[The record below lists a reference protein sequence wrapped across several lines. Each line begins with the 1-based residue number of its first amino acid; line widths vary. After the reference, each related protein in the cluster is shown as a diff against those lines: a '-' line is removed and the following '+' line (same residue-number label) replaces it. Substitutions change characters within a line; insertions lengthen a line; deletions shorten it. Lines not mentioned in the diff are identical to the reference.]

1 MQQNVIH
8 DRQYSGNVLI
18 AWKTGF
24 GKTCFMQ
31 KLAVN
36 DFFGKI
42 VKVEWVSSIQLSR
55 TREAEIQSGYTC
67 DVSCYY
73 SQTLETF
80 VRLGRRF

>member
-31 KLAVN
+31 KLALN
-36 DFFGKI
+36 GFFGKI

-55 TREAEIQSGYTC
+55 TREAVIQSGYTC
-67 DVSCYY
+67 GVSCYY
-73 SQTLETF
+73 PQTLETF
-80 VRLGRRF
+80 VRLGGRF